1 LTDIFLYILKV
12 FFIFDINF
20 CPLSI
25 FEVVYS
31 VVDLH
36 FLEGVFVALLE
47 EVVLELVDV
56 CDPDCTDLKVDVGE
70 RRVTVVMKN

>member
-1 LTDIFLYILKV
+1 MTDIYLHILKV

-20 CPLSI
+20 CSFSI

-36 FLEGVFVALLE
+36 FLKRISVAVLE
-47 EVVLELVDV
+47 EVVLEFVDV
-56 CDPDCTDLKVDVGE
+56 CDPDCTDLEVDVGE
-70 RRVTVVMKN
+70 GRVAVVMKN